1 MATIFTKIINGEIPF
16 ENKAV
21 KQQTAFVSDFPYF
34 DTGATLHYTT
44 NNGDYICLGVVDNS
58 EELKEYYLKTASEED
73 IKETVIVT
81 DSIIKVNDSIKIKVE
96 HLDSIKNAKVIEVQT
111 LDNDSTLKLFY
122 KLVSE

>member
-1 MATIFTKIINGEIPF
+1 MIDDIKRFFIGLCYVVGCYLVILAVVIIYSYSKKIIN
-16 ENKAV
+16 N
-21 KQQTAFVSDFPYF
+21 
-34 DTGATLHYTT
+34 
-44 NNGDYICLGVVDNS
+44 
-58 EELKEYYLKTASEED
+58 EED
-73 IKETVIVT
+73 IKENVTIT

>member
-1 MATIFTKIINGEIPF
+1 MIDDIKKFFIGLCYVAGCYLVVLAVVIIYNYSRKIINSETDTK
-16 ENKAV
+16 ENI
-21 KQQTAFVSDFPYF
+21 T
-34 DTGATLHYTT
+34 
-44 NNGDYICLGVVDNS
+44 I
-58 EELKEYYLKTASEED
+58 
-73 IKETVIVT
+73 T

>member
-1 MATIFTKIINGEIPF
+1 MI
-16 ENKAV
+16 
-21 KQQTAFVSDFPYF
+21 D
-34 DTGATLHYTT
+34 
-44 NNGDYICLGVVDNS
+44 
-58 EELKEYYLKTASEED
+58 D
-73 IKETVIVT
+73 IKKFFIGLCYIAGCYLVILGLIITYKYSKKLINNENTIKENVILT

>member
-1 MATIFTKIINGEIPF
+1 MIDDIKKFFIGLCYIAGCYLVIIGLVITYKYSIKIIN
-16 ENKAV
+16 N
-21 KQQTAFVSDFPYF
+21 
-34 DTGATLHYTT
+34 
-44 NNGDYICLGVVDNS
+44 VDNT
-58 EELKEYYLKTASEED
+58 KEN
-73 IKETVIVT
+73 VILT

>member
-1 MATIFTKIINGEIPF
+1 MIDNIKRFFIGLCYVVGCYLVILAVVIIYNYSKKIIN
-16 ENKAV
+16 N
-21 KQQTAFVSDFPYF
+21 
-34 DTGATLHYTT
+34 
-44 NNGDYICLGVVDNS
+44 
-58 EELKEYYLKTASEED
+58 EED
-73 IKETVIVT
+73 IKENVIVT

>member
-1 MATIFTKIINGEIPF
+1 MIDDIKKFFIGLCYSAGCYLVVLAVIVIYNYSRKIINNEDTVK
-16 ENKAV
+16 ENV
-21 KQQTAFVSDFPYF
+21 T
-34 DTGATLHYTT
+34 
-44 NNGDYICLGVVDNS
+44 
-58 EELKEYYLKTASEED
+58 
-73 IKETVIVT
+73 VT

>member
-1 MATIFTKIINGEIPF
+1 MIDDIKKFFIGLCYSAGCYLVVLAVIIIYNYSRKIINNE
-16 ENKAV
+16 A
-21 KQQTAFVSDFPYF
+21 
-34 DTGATLHYTT
+34 DT
-44 NNGDYICLGVVDNS
+44 
-58 EELKEYYLKTASEED
+58 KESIT
-73 IKETVIVT
+73 VT